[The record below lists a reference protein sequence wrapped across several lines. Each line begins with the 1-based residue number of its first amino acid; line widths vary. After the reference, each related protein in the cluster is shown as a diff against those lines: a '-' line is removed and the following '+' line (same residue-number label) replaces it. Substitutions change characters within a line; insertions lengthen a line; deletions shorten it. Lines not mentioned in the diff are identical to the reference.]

1 MKSTIWKRFGSILLV
16 LTMVFSIIP
25 DTGVTVKAQPRGNET
40 AQVQENT
47 EGTYPISV
55 TTAEGYSYA
64 EVEIEGGER
73 KKVDRA
79 APGEKIYLNFSDYN
93 ITSRT
98 GFVRWVDDNG
108 NLTDLTNETSYYE
121 CSFTMPDGEVKI
133 HAELAQNCP
142 TIAVKNGG
150 IKLHIEIGYYV
161 LNSSS
166 VTAGREIYLYF
177 DESKTPENKVFKK
190 WYVKS
195 GNVKLSDPTSKH
207 HCMFTVPN
215 EDVEIGV
222 IYESTEG
229 TYPISVTTAEGYSY
243 AEVEIEGGERKRVD
257 RATPGEK
264 IYLNFSDYNIT
275 SRTGFVRWV
284 DDNGNLTDLTNE
296 TSYHGC
302 SFTMPDGEVK
312 IHAEL
317 AKNCPIITVENGGIK
332 ISAEDGYY
340 VLNSSS
346 VTAGREIYLYFDQSK
361 TPKNKV
367 FKKWYV
373 KSGNVE
379 LSNPTS
385 MEYCRL
391 TVPNEDVEIGVIYDD
406 AYAVSVENGY
416 AQYELPNGE
425 YVWSTSTAAPG
436 TQMYLKI
443 NPYTKPKGMAFSKW
457 IVKKGNVQLDSP
469 YSSYLC
475 PYIMPSEDIE
485 IAAEFV
491 PGHAFSVEGG
501 STCKTIPDNQFDW
514 YIDAAAPGDQVWAYY
529 EEDMAPEGME
539 FARWEVTKGNVQ
551 LDEPEDKVCSFI
563 MPDEDVIVSAI
574 YKPVGSMAESGWQS
588 DSVGWWYNDENGN
601 YVTGWKSIDGEWYYF
616 ASNGYMQT
624 GWKSIDGEWY
634 YFASNGYMQTGWNW
648 IDGSCYYFYEDGH
661 MASDTW
667 IDGSYVNSSGAW
679 VEHPVSSGWQSD
691 NVGWW
696 YNDENGNYVTGWKSI
711 NGEWYYFASNGYM
724 QTGWKWI
731 EGSCYYFYEDGHM
744 ASDTWIDG
752 SYVNSSGA
760 WVEHPV
766 SSGWQSDNVGWWY
779 NDENGNYVTGW
790 KSINGE
796 WYYFA
801 SNGYMQ
807 TGWKWIEGSCY
818 YFYEDGHMASDTW
831 IDGSYVN
838 GSGVWVE

>member
-1 MKSTIWKRFGSILLV
+1 
-16 LTMVFSIIP
+16 MVFSIIP

-47 EGTYPISV
+47 EGTYSISV
-55 TTAEGYSYA
+55 TTSEGYSYA
-64 EVEIEGGER
+64 EVINEDGKR
-73 KKVDRA
+73 KRVNRA
-79 APGEKIYLNFSDYN
+79 APGETIYLNFSDYN
-93 ITSRT
+93 ISSRT
-98 GFVRWVDDNG
+98 GFVRWTDDNG
-108 NLTDLTNETSYYE
+108 NLTDLTNATSYYG
-121 CSFTMPDGEVKI
+121 CSFTMPEGEVKV
-133 HAELAQNCP
+133 HAELAKNCP
-142 TIAVKNGG
+142 TVTVENGRIMVSG
-150 IKLHIEIGYYV
+150 GKDFYI

-177 DESKTPENKVFKK
+177 DESKTPENKTFKK

-195 GNVKLSDPTSKH
+195 GNVELSNPTSKYD
-207 HCMFTVPN
+207 CMLTVPN

-229 TYPISVTTAEGYSY
+229 TYPISVTTSEGSSY
-243 AEVEIEGGERKRVD
+243 AEVIKEDGTRKIVN
-257 RATPGEK
+257 RALPGEK
-264 IYLNFSDYNIT
+264 IYLSFSDYNT
-275 SRTGFVRWV
+275 SPGTGFVRWV
-284 DDNGNLTDLTNE
+284 DDNGNLTDLTNA
-296 TSYHGC
+296 TSYRGC
-302 SFTMPDGEVK
+302 SFTMPEGEVE

-317 AKNCPIITVENGGIK
+317 AKNCPTVTVENGGIK
-332 ISAEDGYY
+332 VPIENGHYILS
-340 VLNSSS
+340 SSS
-346 VTAGREIYLYFDQSK
+346 VTVGREIYLYFDEAK
-361 TPKNKV
+361 TPENKV

-379 LSNPTS
+379 LSDPTS
-385 MEYCRL
+385 KYDCML
-391 TVPNEDVEIGVIYDD
+391 TVPNENVEIGVIYDD

-601 YVTGWKSIDGEWYYF
+601 YVTGWKSI
-616 ASNGYMQT
+616 NG
-624 GWKSIDGEWY
+624 
-634 YFASNGYMQTGWNW
+634 A
-648 IDGSCYYFYEDGH
+648 
-661 MASDTW
+661 
-667 IDGSYVNSSGAW
+667 
-679 VEHPVSSGWQSD
+679 
-691 NVGWW
+691 
-696 YNDENGNYVTGWKSI
+696 
-711 NGEWYYFASNGYM
+711 
-724 QTGWKWI
+724 
-731 EGSCYYFYEDGHM
+731 
-744 ASDTWIDG
+744 
-752 SYVNSSGA
+752 
-760 WVEHPV
+760 
-766 SSGWQSDNVGWWY
+766 
-779 NDENGNYVTGW
+779 
-790 KSINGE
+790 